1 MPPSELKNPTP
12 EIARPTPGSANSG
25 GLPGCPP
32 AEVESPRP
40 PAIPTWKRAVDVLL
54 IVLLAPI
61 LIPVMIATAL
71 AIKLLSEGPVLFRQ
85 TRIGYGCRQFEL
97 LKFRTMKVD
106 ADSRV
111 HDEHLDKLIQTQA
124 PMTKLDHQDPRL
136 IPGGRWLRATGL
148 DELPQ
153 LLNVLNG
160 TMSFVGPR
168 PCVPT
173 EFVWYS
179 PGQRSRFNGLP
190 GLTGLWQVSGKN
202 RLSFPEMIRLD
213 ECYIATVSPILDL
226 KILLKTPWAILS
238 QVRDTARLRFGP
250 KKKGSNETRS
260 AGVTAVQG

>member
-1 MPPSELKNPTP
+1 MPLPELKESNAENSQVLLESARSGEVPVLSSQEEVATP
-12 EIARPTPGSANSG
+12 
-25 GLPGCPP
+25 PP
-32 AEVESPRP
+32 AVPV
-40 PAIPTWKRAVDVLL
+40 WKRGLDLFL
-54 IVLLAPI
+54 ILLLAPV
-61 LIPVMIATAL
+61 LIPVMLATAL
-71 AIKLLSEGPVLFRQ
+71 AIKWLSNGPVLFRQ
-85 TRIGYGCRQFEL
+85 TRIGYGCRRFEL
-97 LKFRTMKVD
+97 LKFRTMKVG
-106 ADSRV
+106 AESRM

-153 LLNVLNG
+153 LLNVLQG

-173 EFVWYS
+173 EFAWYG
-179 PGQRSRFNGLP
+179 PTQRSRFNGLP

-213 ECYIATVSPILDL
+213 ECYIATVSPLLDL

-250 KKKGSNETRS
+250 KKQVPVRTRP
-260 AGVTAVQG
+260 AGATAVQG

>member
-1 MPPSELKNPTP
+1 MPLPELKESNAENSRVILEPARSGRVPAASP
-12 EIARPTPGSANSG
+12 EVGETTS
-25 GLPGCPP
+25 
-32 AEVESPRP
+32 P
-40 PAIPTWKRAVDVLL
+40 PAIPVWKRCLDLAL
-54 IVLLAPI
+54 ILLLAPI
-61 LIPVMIATAL
+61 LIPVMLATAL
-71 AIKLLSEGPVLFRQ
+71 AIKWLSDGPVLFRQ
-85 TRIGYGCRQFEL
+85 TRIGYGCRRFEL

-106 ADSRV
+106 ADCRM
-111 HDEHLDKLIQTQA
+111 HDEHLDKLIQTKA

-153 LLNVLNG
+153 LLNVLQG

-173 EFVWYS
+173 EFAWYGK
-179 PGQRSRFNGLP
+179 GQRSRFNGLP

-213 ECYIATVSPILDL
+213 ECYIATVSPLLDL

-250 KKKGSNETRS
+250 KKQVPVGTRP
-260 AGVTAVQG
+260 AGATAVQG

>member
-1 MPPSELKNPTP
+1 MPLPELKESSTENSQV
-12 EIARPTPGSANSG
+12 ILGSVSSSRVPVLSG
-25 GLPGCPP
+25 PDEPP
-32 AEVESPRP
+32 LP
-40 PAIPTWKRAVDVLL
+40 PAIPLWKRGLDLFL
-54 IVLLAPI
+54 ILLLAPV
-61 LIPVMIATAL
+61 LIPVMLATAL
-71 AIKLLSEGPVLFRQ
+71 VIKWLSDGPVLFRQ
-85 TRIGYGCRQFEL
+85 TRIGYGCRRFEL
-97 LKFRTMKVD
+97 LKFRTMKVG
-106 ADSRV
+106 ADCRM

-153 LLNVLNG
+153 LLNVLQG

-173 EFVWYS
+173 EFAWYGK
-179 PGQRSRFNGLP
+179 GQRSRFNGLP

-213 ECYIATVSPILDL
+213 ECYIATVSPLLDL

-250 KKKGSNETRS
+250 KKQVPVGTRP
-260 AGVTAVQG
+260 AGATAVQG

>member
-1 MPPSELKNPTP
+1 MPLPELKHSTTENSW
-12 EIARPTPGSANSG
+12 PTPGSAMSG
-25 GLPGCPP
+25 GLPSITP
-32 AEVESPRP
+32 AEEEF
-40 PAIPTWKRAVDVLL
+40 PAPAAVPLWKRGLDLFL
-54 IVLLAPI
+54 IVLLAPF

-71 AIKLLSEGPVLFRQ
+71 LIKLLSEGPVLFRQ
-85 TRIGYGCRQFEL
+85 TRIGYGCRRFEL

-106 ADSRV
+106 ADCRI
-111 HDEHLDKLIQTQA
+111 HDEHLDKLIQTKA

-153 LLNVLNG
+153 LLNVLQG

-173 EFVWYS
+173 EFAWYGK
-179 PGQRSRFNGLP
+179 GQRSRFNGLP

-213 ECYIATVSPILDL
+213 ECYIATVSPFLDL

-250 KKKGSNETRS
+250 KKQVSVETRP
-260 AGVTAVQG
+260 ARATAVQG